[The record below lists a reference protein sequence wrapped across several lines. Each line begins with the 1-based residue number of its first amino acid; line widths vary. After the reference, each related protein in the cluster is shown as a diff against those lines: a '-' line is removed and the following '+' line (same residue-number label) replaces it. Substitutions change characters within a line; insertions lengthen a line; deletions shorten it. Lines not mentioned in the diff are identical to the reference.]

1 MPEHAQL
8 PMFQSH
14 VPKHQ
19 KRHAWQYD
27 YHHRRPSCQ
36 VRSTLVQDQLYEQ
49 FLGEYRI
56 LDSNGPQIL
65 AHFCQVL
72 QPEYGFPRYLSRPL
86 YQQLL
91 ERCDLEQQLFYSVL
105 SPFGQTFANLQKPA
119 GWLLRERD
127 GDQCIVGKFHH
138 LLHEPRVHPR
148 FYRKVFSEW
157 SFYSPVCCKFKL
169 VGCQSVFLIVT
180 RRRLANLKKAPRQSS
195 VVINIKK

>member
-1 MPEHAQL
+1 MQGHAQL
-8 PMFQSH
+8 PMFQFH
-14 VPKHQ
+14 APKHQ
-19 KRHAWQYD
+19 KHHAWLYD
-27 YHHRRPSCQ
+27 YHHRQPSYQ
-36 VRSTLVQDQLYEQ
+36 VRSSLVQVQLYEQ

-56 LDSNGPQIL
+56 QDSNGPQSL
-65 AHFCQVL
+65 VHSYQVL
-72 QPEYGFPRYLSRPL
+72 QPEFGFPRYLFHPL

-91 ERCDLEQQLFYSVL
+91 EHYDLERQLFYSAL
-105 SPFGQTFANLQKPA
+105 SLFGQTFANLQKPV

-127 GDQCIVGKFHH
+127 GDRCIVGKFHH

-180 RRRLANLKKAPRQSS
+180 RRRLAKLKKAPGQSS